1 MLTELACLLKWKDV
15 KGNCHVCLEVL
26 SHHLSGVIE
35 DKYGTPQPEESKF
48 RTRSWPGNIC
58 IKVRRFN
65 DVAALFTPNISKFI
79 TTLLNIRNAIPYK
92 NDYIIDI
99 NAPQLNSGILTSVEH
114 FNTAPSFSSANID
127 FAPTGLK
134 FMEIIGLQINA
145 KMWHIFQMK

>member
-1 MLTELACLLKWKDV
+1 
-15 KGNCHVCLEVL
+15 
-26 SHHLSGVIE
+26 
-35 DKYGTPQPEESKF
+35 
-48 RTRSWPGNIC
+48 
-58 IKVRRFN
+58 
-65 DVAALFTPNISKFI
+65 LFTPNISKFI

-145 KMWHIFQMK
+145 KM